1 MSWFCQVSIG
11 FCLSALISPKKV
23 ETRQMCQARCD
34 SKSPSLPCRNSTLLL
49 VTITRIGY
57 VIYFTLCYK
66 RKSGPHIPN
75 IHPKKPLVMIC
86 MYVYIYMW
94 RSHVSRESL
103 LDFRLDAQTTS
114 LASTGSTRTDPTSLA
129 VETGHPGLEGELH
142 RDVLPIVWTK

>member
-1 MSWFCQVSIG
+1 MLQKEVG
-11 FCLSALISPKKV
+11 APYPKHTSQK
-23 ETRQMCQARCD
+23 
-34 SKSPSLPCRNSTLLL
+34 TL
-49 VTITRIGY
+49 GY
-57 VIYFTLCYK
+57 D
-66 RKSGPHIPN
+66 
-75 IHPKKPLVMIC
+75 
-86 MYVYIYMW
+86 MYVCVYIYMW